1 MITKWEELMMPVTSR
16 QPRRLID
23 AELGQVLALAK
34 DADSVELKLAVPDAS
49 AARPSPHW
57 AWAPW
62 KPRSGR
68 CTSSTPPTQGF
79 QVASETRAF
88 LSGQGVDSS
97 AGSRPRSRRRWS
109 TLLRI
114 GKLSPQRSRPM
125 GRLTAGGDER

>member
-68 CTSSTPPTQGF
+68 CTSSTPPSQGF

-88 LSGQGVDSS
+88 LSGRALILRRAANQDQDGTGVLCSEPES
-97 AGSRPRSRRRWS
+97 YRHSVAGLQWN
-109 TLLRI
+109 
-114 GKLSPQRSRPM
+114 
-125 GRLTAGGDER
+125 A

>member
-23 AELGQVLALAK
+23 AELEQVLALAK
-34 DADSVELKLAVPDAS
+34 DADSVELNLAVPDAS

-68 CTSSTPPTQGF
+68 CTSSTPPTQGS

-88 LSGQGVDSS
+88 LSGQGVDLF
-97 AGSRPRSRRRWS
+97 GEQQ
-109 TLLRI
+109 T
-114 GKLSPQRSRPM
+114 KTK
-125 GRLTAGGDER
+125 TALEYFAQNRGAPATA